1 MCMFMSIRHG
11 KGERRSKIENIL
23 ATWIHQL
30 NFLGLPSFKVLGS
43 SRSGIPEI
51 KVGLQGGL
59 NHDMVL
65 EPYSRSPC
73 NFIGH
78 LKNVPDSS
86 VAVTGCLEKPG
97 DKMHITMIAPIEAK
111 SSIFELDFD
120 GQVTA
125 LENPQKHQTGI
136 DPHLVCY
143 KLLFD

>member
-1 MCMFMSIRHG
+1 M
-11 KGERRSKIENIL
+11 KKNINISQFQIFDTPIINL
-23 ATWIHQL
+23 APWG
-30 NFLGLPSFKVLGS
+30 FGVLGD

-51 KVGLQGGL
+51 KVGFQSGL
-59 NHDMVL
+59 SHEMVL

-111 SSIFELDFD
+111 SSIFELDFN

-136 DPHLVCY
+136 NTPFT
-143 KLLFD
+143 LL

>member
-1 MCMFMSIRHG
+1 MYIRP
-11 KGERRSKIENIL
+11 KIYFYNIL
-23 ATWIHQL
+23 ATGIHQ
-30 NFLGLPSFKVLGS
+30 FISILGLPSFEVLGS

-59 NHDMVL
+59 NHEMVL

-97 DKMHITMIAPIEAK
+97 DKMHITMIAPIETT

-125 LENPQKHQTGI
+125 LENPQKHQTGTNTI
-136 DPHLVCY
+136 VVLA
-143 KLLFD
+143 

>member
-1 MCMFMSIRHG
+1 M
-11 KGERRSKIENIL
+11 E
-23 ATWIHQL
+23 
-30 NFLGLPSFKVLGS
+30 
-43 SRSGIPEI
+43 SR
-51 KVGLQGGL
+51 GLQRIR
-59 NHDMVL
+59 NIRRTI
-65 EPYSRSPC
+65 S

-111 SSIFELDFD
+111 SSIFELDFN

-143 KLLFD
+143 KLLFDCQVNTLRIWLH